1 MNKFMPAPM
10 AKAPSPLPKPVADLI
25 GFSDQLAT
33 ILNKETAA
41 MKAGAKDALKLYEA
55 DKGRI
60 IALYQRE
67 LNALR
72 KDPNWAKAM
81 ANNVRAAMETAGQKL
96 HTALKA
102 QADLIARR
110 KHIAEGIVQAIAKEV
125 AAKRQ
130 VVSPYAKPVSG
141 RAAPAA
147 SIAATAITLNS
158 VV

>member
-10 AKAPSPLPKPVADLI
+10 TKAPATLPKQIVDLI
-25 GFSDQLAT
+25 AFSDQLAL

-41 MKAGAKDALKLYEA
+41 LKSGAKDALKTFEA
-55 DKGRI
+55 DKTRI
-60 IALYQRE
+60 MALYQRE

-72 KDPNWAKAM
+72 KDPNWAKTM
-81 ANNVRAAMETAGQKL
+81 APAVRMAMETAGQKL
-96 HTALKA
+96 QTALKA

-110 KHIAEGIVQAIAKEV
+110 KHVTEGLVQAIAKEV

-130 VVSPYAKPVSG
+130 VVSPYAKPMGG
-141 RAAPAA
+141 RAAPSA